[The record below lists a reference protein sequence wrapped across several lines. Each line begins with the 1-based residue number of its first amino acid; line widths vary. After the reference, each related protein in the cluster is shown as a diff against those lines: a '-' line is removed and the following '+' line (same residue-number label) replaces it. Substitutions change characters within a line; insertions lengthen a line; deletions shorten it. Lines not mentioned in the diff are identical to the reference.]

1 MKRAQ
6 TNTKPPPRR
15 LEHAVGGAHN
25 LPSAV
30 DSLEAVLDWG
40 GAGGAEGH
48 TQLMIV
54 PGYRFAF
61 CDQLFTNTH
70 QPRCGPFPYPKP

>member
-1 MKRAQ
+1 MENQAI
-6 TNTKPPPRR
+6 NTGPEQVRTEPETATRR
-15 LEHAVGGAHN
+15 LERAVGGAHN

-30 DSLEAVLDWG
+30 DSLQAVLDWG

-54 PGYRFAF
+54 PGYKFAF

-70 QPRCGPFPYPKP
+70 QPK